1 MAIAGGMGVGGDDG
15 ETGEW
20 GNEFLIGRFSHRK
33 PSIDL
38 LQKFVLTV
46 NNTVSVCCLPQFL
59 KGGKP

>member
-20 GNEFLIGRFSHRK
+20 GNEFLIGRFSHAKWK

-38 LQKFVLTV
+38 LQKLFSQSTILYVV
-46 NNTVSVCCLPQFL
+46 YHNS
-59 KGGKP
+59 

>member
-38 LQKFVLTV
+38 LQKLFSQSTILYVV
-46 NNTVSVCCLPQFL
+46 YHNS
-59 KGGKP
+59 